1 MKRRDKGILSAL
13 VVVAL
18 VLAYAGD
25 YPQHAYMTRNGFL
38 LLVGITIMLSLAMV
52 TAWEYM
58 DTV

>member
-1 MKRRDKGILSAL
+1 MQRKDRCILTLL
-13 VVVAL
+13 VTVAL